1 MPSSHVKDF
10 LKNFNPG
17 KVIAVRLRRFI
28 KDRRTK
34 RNSTTTHYEGDD
46 TISADIPTHPGSLA
60 RDSDI
65 NVSFN
70 ISSARSSHGDSS
82 ARKASDMAQT
92 YLPLVQAVAGACPLV
107 GAPINATIGGLLEIF
122 QVMNRR
128 GQNKEDLDSLAS
140 QLHQLQGNLCNA
152 PPTQDHRERSRR
164 ENLTSILLET
174 SDKLT
179 ELHKRSLASPSLTQ
193 DITGCF
199 KKIDRYMAEYLVVSY
214 SLKIVRSHLYSTH

>member
-46 TISADIPTHPGSLA
+46 TISADIPSEFLVPSPILRSNSSILAHPGSLA

-122 QVMNRR
+122 QVMNVR
-128 GQNKEDLDSLAS
+128 
-140 QLHQLQGNLCNA
+140 
-152 PPTQDHRERSRR
+152 
-164 ENLTSILLET
+164 
-174 SDKLT
+174 
-179 ELHKRSLASPSLTQ
+179 
-193 DITGCF
+193 
-199 KKIDRYMAEYLVVSY
+199 VVSLRGH
-214 SLKIVRSHLYSTH
+214 S